1 MHDCGFM
8 LLGFRVENKKIWH
21 YETKPKNGSRKMQTR
36 RSILLPLQ
44 PFNGCTLAA
53 EDVDGELEKRED
65 EQSHEQI

>member
-1 MHDCGFM
+1 MIP
-8 LLGFRVENKKIWH
+8 LLGFGVENKKIRH

-36 RSILLPLQ
+36 IAILLLLQ

-53 EDVDGELEKRED
+53 EGVDGELEKLEE